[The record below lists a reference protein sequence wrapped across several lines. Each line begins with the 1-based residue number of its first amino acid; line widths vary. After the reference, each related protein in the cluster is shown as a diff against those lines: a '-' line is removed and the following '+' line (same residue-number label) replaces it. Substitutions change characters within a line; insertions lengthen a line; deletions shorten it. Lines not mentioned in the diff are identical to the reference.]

1 MPEEP
6 EPEVLVSPQSPPD
19 LTLDD
24 IIGLSDQVSEIEQT
38 LIESA
43 IGSAPTDYRMMS
55 LMIYGPMGSGKRRL
69 ARAIAGELG
78 GHGYAYEQIE
88 SLSSMHQQPSEMI
101 TSLFEEGADHQP
113 IILLL
118 DCFDDFFSSDAVR
131 TFESR
136 IKKARQNGDQVFV
149 ITVVDEEQMHGTIS
163 EYIQAVDVVLE
174 VEQPD
179 IDRRHGILS
188 DRFDDVSDEVTGI
201 KAEDYDINRLARET
215 DRFGVNNLDA
225 VVRRAVLTA
234 QTEVGVEP
242 PVTEDDIVEIIS
254 QVDRERIEKIRDEA
268 TLTDVNVPNITFD
281 DVAGH
286 ERAKRIL
293 KEQLQQSA
301 TQSELTESVGGSFG
315 GGILLHGPPGTG
327 KTMLVRALA
336 NELDHTFIP
345 VNGPALKAGRG
356 GPAAQIPMLFY
367 RAQRN
372 APAILFFDE
381 FDSLGTHR
389 GIPHTDGSAVN
400 TLLTELDG
408 VESLDGIMVIAA
420 TNRPKTLDPAL
431 LRPGRFDYHIEIGYP
446 DTETQAEIFA
456 THTDEL
462 PLAANVTPAWFGEMT
477 DSVTGADIVAICERA
492 VTIANREQDGV
503 EATDLK
509 FTQST
514 FEKAYTEFKRGRLY
528 AENLDSSPAFQ

>member
-1 MPEEP
+1 MPEDSEP
-6 EPEVLVSPQSPPD
+6 EALISPQPSPD

-24 IIGLSDQVSEIEQT
+24 IIGLSDQVSEIRQT

-43 IGSAPTDYRMMS
+43 VGSAPTDYRMMS
-55 LMIYGPMGSGKRRL
+55 LMIYGPIGSGKRRL

-78 GHGYAYEQIE
+78 EHNFAYEQIE

-101 TSLFEEGADHQP
+101 TSLFEEGADNQP
-113 IILLL
+113 IVLLL

-136 IKKARQNGDQVFV
+136 IKKARQDGDQVFV

-174 VEQPD
+174 IEKPN
-179 IDRRHGILS
+179 IDRRRGILS
-188 DRFDDVSDEVTGI
+188 DRITDVSDEVTGI
-201 KAEDYDINRLARET
+201 EAETYDINRLARET
-215 DRFGVNNLDA
+215 DQFGVNNIDA

-234 QTEVGVEP
+234 QTSEGVEP
-242 PVTEDDIVEIIS
+242 PVTEDDIVDIIS
-254 QVDRERIEKIRDEA
+254 QVDQERIEKIRDEA
-268 TLTDVNVPNITFD
+268 SLTDVNVPDITFD

-286 ERAKRIL
+286 GKAKRIL
-293 KEQLQQSA
+293 KEQLQQSD
-301 TQSELTESVGGSFG
+301 TQTELTESVGGSFG

-356 GPAAQIPMLFY
+356 GPAAQIPILFY

-389 GIPHTDGSAVN
+389 GIPHADESAVN

-446 DTETQAEIFA
+446 GSETQAEIFA
-456 THTDEL
+456 THTESL
-462 PLAANVTPAWFGEMT
+462 PLADDVTPVWFGEMT

-492 VTIANREQDGV
+492 VTIATRKQGEV
-503 EATDLK
+503 EANDLE

-514 FEKAYTEFKRGRLY
+514 FEEAYNEFKQGRLY
-528 AENLDSSPAFQ
+528 TENVETSSAFQ

>member
-1 MPEEP
+1 MSEEP
-6 EPEVLVSPQSPPD
+6 KPETLVLPQSPPD
-19 LTLDD
+19 LTLDN
-24 IIGLSDQVSEIEQT
+24 IIGLSDQVSEIKQT
-38 LIESA
+38 LVESA
-43 IGSAPTDYRMMS
+43 VGSAPTDYRMMS
-55 LMIYGPMGSGKRRL
+55 LMIYGPIGSGKRRL

-78 GHGYAYEQIE
+78 EDGYAYEQIE

-113 IILLL
+113 IVLLL

-131 TFESR
+131 SFESR
-136 IKKARQNGDQVFV
+136 IKKARQDGDDVFV
-149 ITVVDEEQMHGTIS
+149 VTVVDEEQMHGTIS

-174 VEQPD
+174 IEKPD
-179 IDRRHGILS
+179 IDRRRGILS

-201 KAEDYDINRLARET
+201 GAEDYDIKRFARET

-234 QTEVGVEP
+234 QTRVGVEP
-242 PVTEDDIVEIIS
+242 PITEDGIVEIIS
-254 QVDRERIEKIRDEA
+254 QVDKERIEKIRDEA
-268 TLTDVNVPNITFD
+268 SLTDVNVPDITFD

-286 ERAKRIL
+286 EKAKRIL

-301 TQSELTESVGGSFG
+301 TQTELTESVGGSFG

-345 VNGPALKAGRG
+345 VNGPALKSGCG

-389 GIPHTDGSAVN
+389 GTPHADESAVN

-408 VESLDGIMVIAA
+408 VESLDEIMVIAA

-446 DTETQAEIFA
+446 DAKTQAEIFA
-456 THTDEL
+456 THTDSL
-462 PLAANVTPAWFGEMT
+462 PLAADVTPAWFGEMT
-477 DSVTGADIVAICERA
+477 DGVTGADIVAVCERA
-492 VTIANREQDGV
+492 VTIAIREQGKV
-503 EATDLK
+503 EANDLE

-514 FEKAYTEFKRGRLY
+514 FEKAYNEFKQGRLY
-528 AENLDSSPAFQ
+528 SENVDSSPAFR